1 MAICSKEFWIN
12 KRTIKKLLKMKVL
25 IGGYIKSGTT
35 LIAKLLDNAENV
47 VMFPEET
54 AINKYYKQ
62 CSDNLTLFKK
72 VKEDSRFQ
80 RLSQGKQQSWLF
92 GNRDYSNFDFKKFV
106 SLIEE
111 DLEEIKNYDPLAV
124 IFCIVDNYAKIQHIK
139 NAKILLEKTPGNEIF
154 FIDHLKKDQENK
166 VIYIKRNP
174 EDIFSS
180 VRKKRTKQN
189 LEFNLKK
196 SVHSWIKNYHH
207 VLNLKEV
214 YGKQRLL
221 IVDYNVLTSSP
232 KKTMENVANFL
243 NIKFSEVMLSPTIM
257 GEVWEGNSMK
267 GKKFSKIESFKSSN
281 SNISDKEK
289 RYIKHFYDYKNDR
302 INYLPKKLSY
312 LNKYSLKLFFRH
324 LILPKEYE

>member
-12 KRTIKKLLKMKVL
+12 KRTSKKLLKMKVL

-35 LIAKLLDNAENV
+35 LIAKLLDGVDGV

-54 AINKYYKQ
+54 AVNKYYIRSK
-62 CSDNLTLFKK
+62 DNMTLFKK
-72 VKEDSRFQ
+72 VKNDNRFL
-80 RLSQGKQQSWLF
+80 RLNQAKQQSWLF

-106 SLIEE
+106 NFIEK
-111 DLEEIKNYDPLAV
+111 DLEEIDKYDPLTV
-124 IFCIVDNYAKIQHIK
+124 IFCIVENYAKIQRIE
-139 NAKILLEKTPGNEIF
+139 NAKILLEKTPGNEILF
-154 FIDHLKKDQENK
+154 KYHLKKHRENK
-166 VIYIKRNP
+166 AIYIKRNP

-180 VRKKRTKQN
+180 VRKKRLKQN
-189 LEFNLKK
+189 LKFNLKK
-196 SVHSWIKNYHH
+196 SLHSWIKNYQN
-207 VLNLKEV
+207 VINLKEI

-221 IVDYNVLTSSP
+221 ILDYDELTVNP

-257 GEVWEGNSMK
+257 GEIWEGNSMK
-267 GKKFSKIESFKSSN
+267 GKKFSKIESFRSSN

-289 RYIKHFYDYKNDR
+289 SYIKHFYDYKYDK
-302 INYLPKKLSY
+302 INYLPKNLGC

-324 LILPKEYE
+324 LLLPKIYE